1 MDAADET
8 AAKLTPCSREKDGNV
23 PCLCIAHA
31 RPAVAAA
38 LRERDTALEQ
48 ERHFHELDEDRL
60 RTALQRI
67 TALEADVKHWTQLF
81 EEAANR
87 RIKVD
92 IENAELR
99 ASIAHPPLRA
109 WSPK

>member
-1 MDAADET
+1 MDAADEK
-8 AAKLTPCSREKDGNV
+8 ANELLPCWCSGEGHEGCPV
-23 PCLCIAHA
+23 FY

-48 ERHFHELDEDRL
+48 ERHFHELVEDRL

-67 TALEADVKHWTQLF
+67 AALEA
-81 EEAANR
+81 
-87 RIKVD
+87 
-92 IENAELR
+92 ENAELR

-109 WSPK
+109 WSPT